1 MNVSSADP
9 AVAVTG
15 DRHDDQRQRGVGG
28 PKTHGPPTRG
38 LRSRQSRTAWL
49 FLAPGML
56 LVAVFILGPMLYS
69 LRISLYDWNLV
80 NPDLSEWVGVGN
92 YLRAVGDATFQ
103 RAVVNTVAY
112 TAITV
117 PAQIVLGTGLAV
129 LLNKAI
135 RGRAIYRV
143 LYYLP
148 VITPWVIVA
157 LLFKFLFVGQG
168 GFVNHLLG
176 NVLGLTDGGT
186 LWLADPLLIFAP
198 VISLGIWKGLGW
210 TAVIVLAGLQ
220 IIPKELED
228 AAAVDGAGP
237 WQRFRYVTL
246 PLLRPTLVFLLV
258 VLVVGGLNAYVS
270 NLLITDGGQP
280 FGQTHFVLTLMYQ
293 ETFTR
298 LDFGY
303 GAAIS
308 YLLTVIVL
316 AVSVVQI
323 RLLRRR
329 VEL

>member
-1 MNVSSADP
+1 MA
-9 AVAVTG
+9 
-15 DRHDDQRQRGVGG
+15 
-28 PKTHGPPTRG
+28 
-38 LRSRQSRTAWL
+38 L
-49 FLAPGML
+49 M
-56 LVAVFILGPMLYS
+56 AVFVIGPMLYS
-69 LRISLYDWNLV
+69 LRISFFDWNLL
-80 NPDLSEWVGVGN
+80 NPDLSEWIGFTN
-92 YLRAVGDATFQ
+92 YVRALGDETFQ
-103 RAVVNTVAY
+103 RAVINTVAY

-117 PAQIVLGTGLAV
+117 PAQIVLGTGIAV

-135 RGRAIYRV
+135 RARAVYRV

-168 GFVNHLLG
+168 GFANYLLG
-176 NVLGLTDGGT
+176 DVLGVIDRDI
-186 LWLADPLLIFAP
+186 LWLADPILIFVP
-198 VISLGIWKGLGW
+198 IVLLGIWKGIGW

-220 IIPKELED
+220 VIPAELED
-228 AAAVDGAGP
+228 AAEVDGAGP

-246 PLLRPTLVFLLV
+246 PLLRPTLVFLVV
-258 VLVVGGLNAYVS
+258 VLVAGGLNAYVS

-280 FGQTHFVLTLMYQ
+280 FGETHFVLTLMYQ

-308 YLLTVIVL
+308 YILTALVF

-329 VEL
+329 VDL